1 MPKLLSHEHPHSPFR
16 KLEYQFA
23 TPQLHLI
30 PESHEPLDLTG
41 VAEVGLA
48 DLKIGN
54 KISDEVRQILLTPL
68 VIEL

>member
-1 MPKLLSHEHPHSPFR
+1 MAKLLSHEHPHSPSR
-16 KLEYQFA
+16 KLEYQIA
-23 TPQLHLI
+23 TPQLHLF
-30 PESHEPLDLTG
+30 PESHEPPDLTG

-54 KISDEVRQILLTPL
+54 KIGDELRQILLTPL